1 MSAEPS
7 PILRFPEGFR
17 EGPFHLHALGLAST
31 GKPTFD
37 QWQQIGNRIKTTYKG
52 IHWAIGDWILFG
64 ERMFSQDFAQGLDDC
79 NFSYETLRN
88 DRRVALAVEP
98 ARRRP
103 ELPFDFYLAV
113 VSESLSPGEQE
124 QLLDRALAGKW
135 SRDQLRKAV
144 REFKLDKRRQEAKGT
159 APEVLPLPGEAG
171 SDSSPQAVSLLA
183 GRFQDLLPRL
193 PPGSVDLILCRPP
206 QDADAMQT
214 FADLAHKSYR
224 PLRDQGSLIVQAP
237 TAYLGEVIS
246 LMSAHL
252 RYWWTLS
259 ITSAGGYLEGKGVA
273 IRWQPWVW
281 LVKGGRRGDATV
293 NDALMEAPIPYLVGR
308 LTVEGEVVL
317 DPLCGTGEVL
327 TAAHGMGRALIGMDP
342 DPANVAM
349 AQRRLAV
356 SSPDSSR

>member
-1 MSAEPS
+1 MTVEPS
-7 PILRFPEGFR
+7 SILRFPEDSYR
-17 EGPFHLHALGLAST
+17 EGPFLFGPTSLQVLGSAS
-31 GKPTFD
+31 FD
-37 QWQQIGNRIKTTYKG
+37 QWAATGSRLKTSMRAV
-52 IHWAIGDWILFG
+52 HWWLGDWILYG
-64 ERMFSQDFAQGLDDC
+64 ERAHGQIYSQAVDASGFDY
-79 NFSYETLRN
+79 STLRN
-88 DRRVALAVEP
+88 DRRTCLRIEAE
-98 ARRRP
+98 RRRP
-103 ELPFDFYLAV
+103 QLSFDHHLCVCELEPIAQEELLTRAV
-113 VSESLSPGEQE
+113 AH
-124 QLLDRALAGKW
+124 DW
-135 SRDQLRKAV
+135 SRDQLRRAV
-144 REFKLDKRRQEAKGT
+144 KEFRLDQRRQEAKGT

-171 SDSSPQAVSLLA
+171 SDSTLQTVNLLA

-193 PPGSVDLILCRPP
+193 PPQSVDLILCRPP

-252 RYWWTLS
+252 RYWWVLS

-273 IRWQPWVW
+273 TRWQPWVW

-293 NDALMEAPIPYLVGR
+293 NDALMEAPIPYLVER
-308 LTVEGEVVL
+308 LTVKGEVIL

-327 TAAHGMGRALIGMDP
+327 AAAHGLGRALIGMDP

-349 AQRRLAV
+349 AQRRLAA
-356 SSPDSSR
+356 SSPDSSL